1 LSPKGL
7 GPIIHMHDRLSAR
20 GGADRH
26 LLGILEHLQ
35 NDLSTE
41 LWVGN
46 DDGSLPEA
54 EKSRI
59 GNWLRLK
66 GLERS
71 GLNQRGKETARQRI
85 VNALEQRRP
94 KVIHIHN
101 VMDPGVLKIA
111 ANIGPAVL
119 TVQDHRCFCPG
130 QGKIKPNGRLCS
142 DVMGKVCFACFDDSG
157 YANKLL
163 ELTKARLRAAAK
175 MRLVLVLSNYMASEL
190 LAAWRAEGLTPPKI
204 EVLPPFVHGLRSL
217 PRQGAGEYHLLAS
230 RLVERKGVLQALNA
244 VSQVEMPLWVAGDG
258 AMRAQVEQAAKES
271 GGKIRYLGWA
281 DRENMSRLLSGA
293 CSLWLPSLWAE
304 PFGIAGLEAMSVGVP
319 VIASRVGGIS
329 EWLEHGRGGYMVPQG
344 DASALAAAARRLEQD
359 PDLAQ
364 EIGLTGAERVKRD
377 YAPGS
382 LMEELKE
389 FYNQVQ
395 YDQPGSQ

>member
-1 LSPKGL
+1 LSPKSSGL
-7 GPIIHMHDRLSAR
+7 VVHMHDRLSAR

-26 LLGILEHLQ
+26 LWGILEHLQ

-41 LWVGN
+41 LWVGC

-54 EKSRI
+54 EKSGI

-71 GLNQRGKETARQRI
+71 GLNQGGKETARQRI
-85 VNALEQRRP
+85 VNTLEQRRP

-119 TVQDHRCFCPG
+119 TVQDHRWFCPG

-163 ELTKARLRAAAK
+163 ELTKARLQAAAK
-175 MRLVLVLSNYMASEL
+175 MRLVLVLSNFMASEL
-190 LAAWRAEGLTPPKI
+190 LAAWQVERLTPPRIK
-204 EVLPPFVHGLRSL
+204 VLPPFVHGLQPL
-217 PRQGAGEYHLLAS
+217 PRQGTGEYHLLAS
-230 RLVERKGVLQALNA
+230 RLVERKGVLQALSA
-244 VSQVEMPLWVAGDG
+244 ARQVDLPLCVVGDG
-258 AMRAQVEQAAKES
+258 ILRARVEQAARES
-271 GGKIRYLGWA
+271 GGKVRYLGWA
-281 DRENMSRLLSGA
+281 DRGEMSGLLA
-293 CSLWLPSLWAE
+293 RARSLWLPSLWAE
-304 PFGIAGLEAMSVGVP
+304 PFGIAGLEALSAGVP

-329 EWLEHGRGGYMVPQG
+329 EWLEHEKSGYMVPQG
-344 DASALAAAARRLEQD
+344 DAGALIVAARRLERD
-359 PDLAQ
+359 PGLAQ
-364 EIGLTGAERVKRD
+364 EMGQSGAAMVKRD
-377 YAPGS
+377 YAPGA
-382 LMEELKE
+382 LMKKLKE
-389 FYNQVQ
+389 FYTQV
-395 YDQPGSQ
+395 